1 MSSSNPHSPGQLLVD
16 EPAPHVARLT
26 IANPEK
32 RGALDR
38 AILDSFVDIMPRLD
52 ARCVIITGQGRT
64 FSAGYDIGD
73 LRDGDGGRASDGQAP
88 GGFADEAEKLVAH
101 PFTAAIDAVEA
112 YPYPTIAALNGH
124 AIGGGLELALTCDV
138 RLAAHPIKMGM
149 PPAKLGLVY
158 SHTGIRKFIDV
169 IGGARTRE
177 LFLVGGRINASKAQT
192 WGLVNDV
199 LGVDELADGAVALAR
214 EIAANAPL
222 AQQGNKR
229 VIRAVL
235 DGRATLAPEVER
247 ELLALRHACFSSAD
261 FREGVRA
268 FAEKRPPEWTGR

>member
-1 MSSSNPHSPGQLLVD
+1 MSSPSAGQLLID

-26 IANPEK
+26 IANPER
-32 RGALDR
+32 RGALDQ
-38 AILDSFVDIMPRLD
+38 AILDSFATTMPRLD

-64 FSAGYDIGD
+64 FSAGYDIRD
-73 LRDGDGGRASDGQAP
+73 LGG
-88 GGFADEAEKLVAH
+88 GGFADEAERLVAH
-101 PFTAAIDAVEA
+101 PFTAAIDAVDA
-112 YPYPTIAALNGH
+112 YAYPTIAALNGH
-124 AIGGGLELALTCDV
+124 AIGGGLELALSCDL
-138 RLAAHPIKMGM
+138 RLAAHPIKLGM

-169 IGGARTRE
+169 IGAPRTRE
-177 LFLVGGRINASKAQT
+177 LFLVGGRINASKAHM
-192 WGLVNDV
+192 WGLVNEV
-199 LGVDELADGAVALAR
+199 FGADELAEAAVALAR

-235 DGRATLAPEVER
+235 DGQATLAPEVER
-247 ELLALRHACFSSAD
+247 ELLALRHACFSSED

-268 FAEKRPPEWTGR
+268 FAEKRPPDWKGR